1 MNSDFG
7 EFLVSLGRDY
17 SLVLVV
23 LGIAVLLLFYVK
35 RRSSGVPH
43 SVDGSRLSPGSS
55 LASPALAKS
64 ESASL
69 TLVDVPAKNSI
80 EVVESD
86 PLAEA
91 AVYLEFGYFDHAA
104 QVLRAYVDGA
114 GRGNREV
121 LRKLL
126 HIYLRIE
133 RIDDYAEVVER
144 LWDAGDDPTF
154 VQSAILSGLASDVDN
169 LQLRVLAESALGL
182 GIEKLNKLLGIDD
195 GVKALMIAN
204 DDELPDASQASV
216 GDKTTSPAFS
226 TNGHTA
232 YRQVFRLIEGGV
244 RLDASFSPEE
254 KAMLRVFSHP
264 AHEARLHR
272 AEARLHRASGNWES
286 MIDALRRAIAACPKA
301 LVNHA
306 DLLWVLYRR
315 KRHDEYARSL
325 WHLYSILNGAGRAL
339 RERFLGMGLAL
350 GQHQL
355 LEELLR
361 AGDHHHYEEVGRRF
375 GLLPCDKSAERGLP
389 LVEAAA
395 GDAME
400 CPSTT
405 ECDVLVEV
413 DSYLQFGQIDE
424 AIDVLERAI
433 FDAPSEAHLYPVLF
447 DLYDRMGALDRLMA
461 LSAGVRKV
469 VQRPPEE
476 IVPMMH
482 SLQQRLQQRKQGG
495 RGARGAE

>member
-1 MNSDFG
+1 MDSDFSG
-7 EFLVSLGRDY
+7 FLKSLGSDY
-17 SLVLVV
+17 SLLLIV
-23 LGIAVLLLFYVK
+23 LGIAALMLFLLRRRLQGVSHPDDEPQLPPKKSSAIPASVK
-35 RRSSGVPH
+35 PGFASST
-43 SVDGSRLSPGSS
+43 LS
-55 LASPALAKS
+55 
-64 ESASL
+64 
-69 TLVDVPAKNSI
+69 DVPANNSI

-91 AVYLEFGYFDHAA
+91 AVYFEFGYFDHAA

-114 GRGNREV
+114 GCGNREV

-133 RIDDYAEVVER
+133 RIDDYAEIVER

-182 GIEKLNKLLGIDD
+182 GIEKLNKLLGIDE
-195 GVKALMIAN
+195 GVKELMVAN
-204 DDELPDASQASV
+204 DDELSDASKAV
-216 GDKTTSPAFS
+216 AGDKAAPINV
-226 TNGHTA
+226 TNGHAA
-232 YRQVFRLIEGGV
+232 YRQTFRLIDGGM

-272 AEARLHRASGNWES
+272 AEARMHRASGNWDS
-286 MIDALRRAIAACPKA
+286 MIDALRRAIAACPTA

-325 WHLYSILNGAGRAL
+325 WHLYLILNGAGRAL

-361 AGDHHHYEEVGRRF
+361 AGGRGHYEEVGRRF
-375 GLLPCDKSAERGLP
+375 GLLPRDGAAERRLS
-389 LVEAAA
+389 LVEAVA
-395 GDAME
+395 GEVLE
-400 CPSTT
+400 CPTTT

-447 DLYDRMGALDRLMA
+447 DLYDRMDALDRLMA

-495 RGARGAE
+495 RRVRGAE